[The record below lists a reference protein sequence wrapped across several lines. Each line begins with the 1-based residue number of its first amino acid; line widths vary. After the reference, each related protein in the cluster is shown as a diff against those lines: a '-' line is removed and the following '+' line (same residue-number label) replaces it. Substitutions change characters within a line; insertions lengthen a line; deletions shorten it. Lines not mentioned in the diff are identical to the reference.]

1 MRKRNKV
8 AVSFRL
14 RPDMIKV
21 IDLIAKENKVNRT
34 DVVEAALVSFFEY
47 LENAQ
52 KRKDEAHG

>member
-1 MRKRNKV
+1 
-8 AVSFRL
+8 
-14 RPDMIKV
+14 MIKV